1 MKVLLASTVKLDTNG
16 ISRFIINTAKVLKN
30 EGIDVEI
37 SSPEKANN
45 EIKKNLNDL
54 KIKLVEFNNRKR
66 HPFKY
71 VINLKKYI
79 NQNKIDIIHVNGSST
94 IMVLELLAAK
104 LAGTKVRIAHS
115 HNTTTEHPV
124 INRMLRPL
132 FEATVTDRLACNN
145 AAGEW
150 LFQNKNFKVI
160 PNGIFLKDFQ
170 FNELK
175 RKELRRKLGYSS
187 KDIIIGNVGYF
198 NFQKNQEFLI
208 NLFSKMPGTKYRLIL
223 IGVGTNMEKDKQLV
237 KENHLEKRIKFL
249 GSINDV
255 NNYLNVLDIFVLP
268 SRFEGQPFTLIE
280 AMANGLDTIVSTKVS
295 KETNINGKV
304 KYLSLKKTKK
314 WIQSI
319 KEEKIDLLKRKKQSQ
334 IYSQA
339 LKKRG
344 YDSESNA
351 ETLIEYY
358 QNSLNN

>member
-1 MKVLLASTVKLDTNG
+1 MKVLLINTVPLEKNG
-16 ISRFIINTAKVLKN
+16 ISTYIINSAMILSKKGINVTVLAPN
-30 EGIDVEI
+30 LVDV
-37 SSPEKANN
+37 K
-45 EIKKNLNDL
+45 L
-54 KIKLVEFNNRKR
+54 KSKL
-66 HPFKY
+66 
-71 VINLKKYI
+71 
-79 NQNKIDIIHVNGSST
+79 NQNKIQLKQIINRKKRPLNYINELKKFLREEQFDVVHVNGNST
-94 IMVLELLAAK
+94 TMAIELLAAK
-104 LAGTKVRIAHS
+104 LSKVKLRIAHS
-115 HNTTTEHPV
+115 HNTTTQHPI

-132 FEATVTDRLACNN
+132 FEATITDRLACNN

-175 RKELRRKLGYSS
+175 RNELRRKLGYNSE
-187 KDIIIGNVGYF
+187 DIIIGNVGYF

-208 NLFSKMPGTKYRLIL
+208 NLFSKMPGIKYKLIL

-255 NNYLNVLDIFVLP
+255 NNYLNVLDIFALP

-280 AMANGLDTIVSTKVS
+280 AMANGLDTIVSNKVS

-304 KYLSLKKTKK
+304 KYLSLRESKE

-358 QNSLNN
+358 KNSLNN